1 VKKIMKLIRVSRI
14 SIGFTFLL
22 FGAGSLKFS
31 GIAAQNEPAA
41 QKESAQSLQVT
52 ANDEV
57 AAEYAAGHH
66 VHLHPLRSGA
76 AVRGRYEDPEIHQSN
91 PQEVSSE
98 TVIGFASNSALPTVP
113 VVTAPGFYPADL
125 SNTKHG
131 KVLTS
136 VQSNNVY
143 VNCAASCWGTP
154 SNFLS
159 RLAVSNFIHVTDEYV
174 GATGNNRY
182 TVGTATSINTALPA
196 KLTSNN
202 ILQLV
207 HTAARAHG
215 SGYDH
220 VYHIFLRSGVDVC
233 TSANV
238 CYSPDNMSTFVF
250 CAYHGSV
257 DFQDIGHVLYS
268 VEPYQN
274 VRGCSVTQPSPN
286 GALVDSTSST
296 LSHELIETI
305 TDPDGTAWF
314 AQSSLVEYGAEIGD
328 ICESPSGTYGAF
340 SISGK
345 SYAIQPEYSNKFHAC
360 ATTP

>member
-1 VKKIMKLIRVSRI
+1 MKLFRVSRM
-14 SIGFTFLL
+14 SIAFVCSLL
-22 FGAGSLKFS
+22 LLGVFKVSV
-31 GIAAQNEPAA
+31 IAAQNEPAA
-41 QKESAQSLQVT
+41 QESVQSLQVT
-52 ANDEV
+52 ANDEI
-57 AAEYAAGHH
+57 AAENIAGHH
-66 VHLHPLRSGA
+66 VHLHPLRSRA
-76 AVRGRYEDPEIHQSN
+76 ESRARYEDPEVRRGN
-91 PQEVSSE
+91 PQEGSSE
-98 TVIGFASNSALPTVP
+98 GEAGHSNFATATVP
-113 VVTAPGFYPADL
+113 SVPAPGFYPADL
-125 SNTKHG
+125 SNPKHG
-131 KVLTS
+131 KVLTA

-143 VNCAASCWGTP
+143 VNCAASCWGNP
-154 SNFLS
+154 STFLS
-159 RLAVSNFIHVTDEYV
+159 RLAVSNFIHVADEYV

-182 TVGTATSINTALPA
+182 TVGTSTSINAALPA

-238 CYSPDNMSTFVF
+238 CYSPDNISTFAF

-274 VRGCSVTQPSPN
+274 VKGCSVAQPSPN
-286 GALVDSTSST
+286 GPVVDSTNST

-305 TDPDGTAWF
+305 TDPDGNAWF
-314 AQSSLVEYGAEIGD
+314 AQNSLIEYGAEIGD
-328 ICESPSGTYGAF
+328 VCENPFGKYGAF

-345 SYAIQPEYSNKFHAC
+345 SYAIQPEYSNRLHAC
-360 ATTP
+360 ATIP

>member
-1 VKKIMKLIRVSRI
+1 MKSFRVSRM
-14 SIGFTFLL
+14 SIAIVFSLL
-22 FGAGSLKFS
+22 LGGVLKLS
-31 GIAAQNEPAA
+31 VVVAQSEPAA
-41 QKESAQSLQVT
+41 AQESVESLQVT
-52 ANDEV
+52 ANDEI
-57 AAEYAAGHH
+57 AAQDVAGHR
-66 VHLHPLRSGA
+66 VHLHPLRSRA
-76 AVRGRYEDPEIHQSN
+76 ESRGRYEDPEVHRGN
-91 PQEVSSE
+91 PQQGSSE
-98 TVIGFASNSALPTVP
+98 GEAGSSNFSSGLPGVP
-113 VVTAPGFYPADL
+113 APGFYPADI
-125 SNTKHG
+125 SNPKHG
-131 KVLTS
+131 RVLRA

-143 VNCAASCWGTP
+143 VNCAASCWGNP
-154 SNFLS
+154 STFLA
-159 RLAVSNFIHVTDEYV
+159 RLAVSTFIHVTDEYV

-182 TVGTATSINTALPA
+182 TVGAATSINTALPA
-196 KLTSNN
+196 KLSSNN

-220 VYHIFLRSGVDVC
+220 VYHVFLRNGVDVC

-238 CYSPDNMSTFVF
+238 CYSPDNTAMFVF

-274 VRGCSVTQPSPN
+274 VKGCSVAQPSPN
-286 GALVDSTSST
+286 GPVVDSTSST

-305 TDPDGTAWF
+305 TDPDGNAWF
-314 AQSSLVEYGAEIGD
+314 AQNSLIEYGAEIAD
-328 ICESPSGTYGAF
+328 ICENPFGKYGAF

-345 SYAIQPEYSNKFHAC
+345 SYAIQPEYSNRYHAC

>member
-1 VKKIMKLIRVSRI
+1 MSVFRVSRI
-14 SIGFTFLL
+14 CIGITFLL
-22 FGAGSLKFS
+22 FGAGSLKFF
-31 GIAAQNEPAA
+31 GIAAQNEPASP
-41 QKESAQSLQVT
+41 QESAQSLQVT

-57 AAEYAAGHH
+57 ASEYVSGHH
-66 VHLHPLRSGA
+66 VHLHPLRSRA
-76 AVRGRYEDPEIHQSN
+76 AVRGRYEDPEIRQGN

-98 TVIGFASNSALPTVP
+98 TATGSAPSNSVLPTVP
-113 VVTAPGFYPADL
+113 AVTAPGFYPADL
-125 SNTKHG
+125 SNTNHG
-131 KVLTS
+131 KVLTF

-154 SNFLS
+154 STFLS
-159 RLAVSNFIHVTDEYV
+159 RLAVSTFIHLTDEYV
-174 GATGNNRY
+174 GATANNRY
-182 TVGTATSINTALPA
+182 TVGTATSINTVLPA
-196 KLTSNN
+196 RLTSSN

-238 CYSPDNMSTFVF
+238 CYSPDNTSTFAF

-274 VRGCSVTQPSPN
+274 VRGCSVAQPSPN

-314 AQSSLVEYGAEIGD
+314 AQGSLIEFGAEIGD
-328 ICESPSGTYGAF
+328 ICESPFGTYGAF

-345 SYAIQPEYSNKFHAC
+345 SYAIQPEYSNKYHAC

>member
-1 VKKIMKLIRVSRI
+1 MRLFRVSRI
-14 SIGFTFLL
+14 SIAVTFLL
-22 FGAGSLKFS
+22 FVAGSLKFF
-31 GIAAQNEPAA
+31 GIAAQDEPAT
-41 QKESAQSLQVT
+41 QQESAQSLQVT
-52 ANDEV
+52 ANDEI
-57 AAEYAAGHH
+57 AAEYVAGRH
-66 VHLHPLRSGA
+66 VHLHPLRSRA
-76 AVRGRYEDPEIHQSN
+76 ALRGRYEDPEIRHGN
-91 PQEVSSE
+91 PQEGSSE
-98 TVIGFASNSALPTVP
+98 TETGSASSGFALPTVP
-113 VVTAPGFYPADL
+113 GVPAPGFYPADL

-154 SNFLS
+154 SAFLA
-159 RLAVSNFIHVTDEYV
+159 RLGVSNFIHVADEYV
-174 GATGNNRY
+174 GATANNRY

-196 KLTSNN
+196 RLTSSN

-215 SGYDH
+215 SAYDH

-238 CYSPDNMSTFVF
+238 CYSPDNTSTFVF

-257 DFQDIGHVLYS
+257 NFQDIGHVLYS

-274 VRGCSVTQPSPN
+274 VRGCSVAQPSLN

-305 TDPDGTAWF
+305 TDPDGDAWL
-314 AQSSLVEYGAEIGD
+314 AQSSLVEEGAEIGD
-328 ICESPSGTYGAF
+328 MCENPFGKYGAF
-340 SISGK
+340 AISGK
-345 SYAIQPEYSNKFHAC
+345 SNAIQPEYSNKFHAC
-360 ATTP
+360 ATVP